1 MTGPAFHF
9 PFLILFLAGLLAGSS
24 HAVASEEEADIFD
37 MLRAMNRALE
47 ETTYRGVLVHVHDR
61 DLDAIEIVHQ
71 GGADRRER
79 LYSLTGEPR
88 EVIRGPR
95 GVTCIL
101 PRQRTI
107 MVDHSLPQ
115 GPAGEG
121 LTMAPERLGRH
132 YRFRMEGSDRVAGLE
147 TLVIVIEPRDAYRY
161 GHRFWVD
168 ARTHLPLRSELFT
181 HEGRLLARLMYA
193 SIEYLERLP
202 DEAFAPRL
210 TGEGFRTL
218 RNRPVEH
225 PVDEAGQPQ
234 EASRPAVRI
243 HWVPPGFLRTAHRW
257 HGMPMS
263 ESAVEHLLYSDG
275 LASFSIYVEQGP
287 SSGTRRLEGTA
298 AMGSVHASGRRMGS
312 LHVTVVGEVPA
323 ATVERVVASIEPEAG
338 P

>member
-1 MTGPAFHF
+1 MTGQTHHF
-9 PFLILFLAGLLAGSS
+9 SFLVLFLASLLAGSPQ
-24 HAVASEEEADIFD
+24 AVAGEDEADIFAV
-37 MLRAMNRALE
+37 LRAMNRALE
-47 ETTYRGVLVHVHDR
+47 EATYRGILVHVHDR
-61 DLDAIEIVHQ
+61 EMDAIEIVHQ
-71 GGADRRER
+71 GGPGGRER
-79 LYSLTGEPR
+79 LFSLTGEPR

-121 LTMAPERLGRH
+121 LTAAPERLGSH
-132 YRFRMEGSDRVAGLE
+132 YRFRTEGSDRVAGLDA
-147 TLVIVIEPRDAYRY
+147 LVIVIEPRDPYRY

-181 HEGRLLARLMYA
+181 LDGRLLARLMYA
-193 SIEYLERLP
+193 SIEYLEHLP

-225 PVDEAGQPQ
+225 PMEQDGRPQ
-234 EASRPAVRI
+234 GTYRPAVRI
-243 HWVPPGFLRTAHRW
+243 RWVPPGFLRTAHRW

-263 ESAVEHLLYSDG
+263 ESMVEHLLYSDG

-287 SSGTRRLEGTA
+287 SAGTHHLEGTA
-298 AMGSVHASGRRMGS
+298 AMGSVHASGRRLGS

-323 ATVERVVASIEPEAG
+323 ATVERVAASIEPESV